1 MWRIVIKVVATVLVV
16 AMMLL
21 VEYYGDKESAAG
33 NKKACLGFCIIE
45 VIYFLA
51 LVGIWL

>member
-1 MWRIVIKVVATVLVV
+1 MWRIVIKVIATILIVPML
-16 AMMLL
+16 LL
-21 VEYYGDKESAAG
+21 VEYYCDKEASAG

-45 VIYFLA
+45 VIYVLA